1 MFLCNIREEK
11 QKSDDNN
18 WSFICKLELYE
29 LYTNS
34 LLFLHEFK
42 STQPPDLVVIIIKGA
57 FKGGIVLF
65 PPVNDV
71 IWELI
76 R

>member
-1 MFLCNIREEK
+1 M
-11 QKSDDNN
+11 
-18 WSFICKLELYE
+18 CKLELYE

-34 LLFLHEFK
+34 LLFLYEFK